1 MLGRA
6 RSPRGSC
13 SIVVNPWALDQ
24 GGADDRGFGRE
35 GSGLAKG
42 IGGQMDRRQQGGVST
57 LVNPATGGAVAWMF
71 HGVGSR
77 SGSSRA
83 ASAARVLR

>member
-35 GSGLAKG
+35 GSGLAKHNW
-42 IGGQMDRRQQGGVST
+42 GQMHQRNRGRFDAGESGNRGSCGLVFQLGGISE
-57 LVNPATGGAVAWMF
+57 PE
-71 HGVGSR
+71 
-77 SGSSRA
+77 
-83 ASAARVLR
+83 